1 MNAGSHLL
9 SAGLLDTVSGA
20 VAEPLDGMGKSAKEL
35 REVYER
41 FLAQPD
47 HVVSEIIDGVLIT
60 SARPASRHAH
70 AASVLGVELGGPFHR
85 GRSGPGGWVILDE
98 PELQLGPH
106 ILVPDLA
113 GWRRDRMPQLPDVAR
128 FELPPDWVCEVLSP
142 STQALD
148 RADKLPIYAA
158 HGIGNAWL
166 VDPIA
171 QTLEVFR
178 LESGRWS
185 LLGTHRDDAV
195 VRAEP
200 FDAKD
205 LELSALWA
213 R

>member
-1 MNAGSHLL
+1 MNTGSNVLT
-9 SAGLLDTVSGA
+9 AGLLDTASGF
-20 VAEPLDGMGKSAKEL
+20 VPEPFGGMGKSAKEL
-35 REVYER
+35 REVYEQ

-85 GRSGPGGWVILDE
+85 GRGGPGGWVILDE

-113 GWRRDRMPQLPDVAR
+113 AWRRERMPQLPDVAR
-128 FELPPDWVCEVLSP
+128 FELSPDWVCEVLSP

-158 HGIGNAWL
+158 HGISNAWL
-166 VDPIA
+166 VDPVA
-171 QTLEVFR
+171 RTLEVYR

-185 LLGTHRDDAV
+185 LLSAHRDEAV

-200 FDAKD
+200 FDAIE
-205 LELSALWA
+205 LELAALWA

>member
-1 MNAGSHLL
+1 MS
-9 SAGLLDTVSGA
+9 
-20 VAEPLDGMGKSAKEL
+20 EPFEGMGEASKKL
-35 REVYER
+35 REVYEQ

-47 HVVSEIIDGVLIT
+47 HVVSEIVDGVLIT

-70 AASVLGVELGGPFHR
+70 AASVLGIELGGPFHR
-85 GRSGPGGWVILDE
+85 GRGGPGGWVILDE

-113 GWRRDRMPQLPDVAR
+113 GWRRERMPDMPDVAR
-128 FELPPDWVCEVLSP
+128 FELSPDWVCEVLSP
-142 STQALD
+142 STHALA

-158 HGIGNAWL
+158 HGVRNAWL
-166 VDPIA
+166 VEPVA
-171 QTLEVFR
+171 RTLEGYR

-185 LLGTHRDDAV
+185 LLGTYRDEAV

-200 FDAKD
+200 FDAIE
-205 LELSALWA
+205 LELSALWV